1 MSVTHPWEGPHCG
14 TRGYASSVSTNF
26 QGKPV
31 SKEIASHGEEM
42 NIQNPSLLNWCS
54 VSIYDHFSLCFKVH
68 VVPADNSLFCPCNSK
83 TYCVED
89 WKIKPSLYHL
99 AKWPVALCTAL
110 QKILGFFYWPYLTF
124 QHMSEYG
131 TSSISWV
138 LSPHLVFS
146 PLAFP
151 SKPSDTCHLG
161 LDSAGE
167 FAGKYRQVELRQLHA
182 PRTAQFLLSA
192 VSFRLM
198 LYWLLFI
205 DNIQMYAD
213 FSGSWV
219 TFPTTCTLRN
229 LSHYSFW
236 FPILSDRWYSYHTYV
251 DIPSSGTHPNPT
263 LDMSVCFYNFFS
275 KFPWFNHSVEI

>member
-110 QKILGFFYWPYLTF
+110 QKILGFFL
-124 QHMSEYG
+124 
-131 TSSISWV
+131 
-138 LSPHLVFS
+138 
-146 PLAFP
+146 LAIP
-151 SKPSDTCHLG
+151 D
-161 LDSAGE
+161 
-167 FAGKYRQVELRQLHA
+167 
-182 PRTAQFLLSA
+182 LSA
-192 VSFRLM
+192 YVRIWHKFHFLS
-198 LYWLLFI
+198 
-205 DNIQMYAD
+205 
-213 FSGSWV
+213 S
-219 TFPTTCTLRN
+219 FPTFGLFPTC
-229 LSHYSFW
+229 LS
-236 FPILSDRWYSYHTYV
+236 
-251 DIPSSGTHPNPT
+251 
-263 LDMSVCFYNFFS
+263 
-275 KFPWFNHSVEI
+275 